1 MGGLAEE
8 QSNQNDMLYKASFL
22 MKMEIKILSSTED
35 LAIHSCQELEMLNI
49 FIEYNKDY
57 LIVGTTLILIICKE
71 KILINVGY

>member
-35 LAIHSCQELEMLNI
+35 LAIHSCKELEMLNI
-49 FIEYNKDY
+49 FIEYN
-57 LIVGTTLILIICKE
+57 
-71 KILINVGY
+71 